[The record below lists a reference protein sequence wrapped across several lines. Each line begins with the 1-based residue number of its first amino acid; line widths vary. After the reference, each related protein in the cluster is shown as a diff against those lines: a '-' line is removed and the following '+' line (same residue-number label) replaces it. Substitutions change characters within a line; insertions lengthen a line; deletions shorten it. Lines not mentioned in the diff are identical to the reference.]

1 MDLPSFLWLWRIA
14 AWSMGL
20 SLTAYGVLGLTGWG
34 MWRGRGEG
42 RSRPPWLRPLHLTLG
57 FTLVALVLLLLTV
70 GIVGTLGYYGTL
82 GHSWHLGAGAGVV
95 LLVLAS
101 AATGLNLYRLPQGR
115 SLHITINSLLLVGF
129 IAVSLSGWAVVQK
142 YLPGASP

>member
-20 SLTAYGVLGLTGWG
+20 SLTAYGVLVLTGWG
-34 MWRGRGEG
+34 LWRGRGAG
-42 RSRPPWLRPLHLTLG
+42 RSRPQWLRPMHLTLG
-57 FTLVALVLLLLTV
+57 FILVGLVLLLLTV

-82 GHSWHLGAGAGVV
+82 GHSWHLGAGFGVV
-95 LLVLAS
+95 VLVLAS

-115 SLHITINSLLLVGF
+115 SLHITINSLLLLGF
-129 IAVSLSGWAVVQK
+129 VAVSLSGWTVVQK
-142 YLPGASP
+142 YLPGAIP